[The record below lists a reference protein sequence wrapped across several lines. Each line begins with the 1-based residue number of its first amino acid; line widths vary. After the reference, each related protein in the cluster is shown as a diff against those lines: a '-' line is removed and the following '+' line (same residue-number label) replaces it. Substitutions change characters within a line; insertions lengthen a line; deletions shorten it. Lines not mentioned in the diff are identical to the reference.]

1 MSYGG
6 GTVTQPI
13 LGGFDDLTKMLL
25 QGSSEIAQI
34 NLQVDKKRNEQM
46 SDLTEQIS
54 KITSTGITQHDKL
67 IQQGARDRVNRL
79 AAAFEANRR
88 GDMTLSQVS
97 AAKGQ
102 YESETS
108 ILANMSKLQDENLKN
123 VYKGIEDKKF
133 DSISADQANIL
144 WYNNPG
150 DKKDVYLSPAV
161 NPDGSPKIVGGKQQY
176 VRRPSIEGLQVQDIN
191 GVLNIVK
198 IKEVPKRDENGDPVI
213 VGGVQQTTNKTF
225 YQPLTEA
232 LDPSK
237 KYVKRYDLTEDVK
250 DFQSI
255 TGTRVNFIDKSGA
268 KVENPYSFL
277 GKTAGGDLIS
287 GYTIAPENFPDM
299 IRSVEEYI
307 GKTSDDD
314 AISII
319 HSFMGGKA
327 DFQPDYEPP
336 RNAKETNESMMMDV
350 VVGGET
356 TTLPRYYDMNGNVL
370 RFKSDPLDLQTDS
383 KGKIQV
389 TEEQRAL
396 AKAFKRDK
404 MLKSFNVTY
413 KDYKDHINSASG
425 SKTPPVGISY
435 AASTYAS
442 QVPEIG
448 ADGNPTGKVLSINNN
463 TPIDQSYIQSK
474 IKILVSGRQE
484 FSTGTNT
491 GANATRGFI
500 GQFNQGI
507 RLKPATGEL
516 VGGMNVLNKR
526 SQDVIGGFSIVSQG
540 KGNKPGG
547 DVISKITQD
556 LKGTTVSGGKL
567 TSVSNIIV
575 FEPGFDKVLNEQT
588 GEEEDGDPLA
598 PMVVIQGKIDLA
610 STTLSDSLLSKQGG
624 STAMSTKQSIAV
636 DDFYIVD
643 SGELRS
649 LYTKLWE
656 QGNDENSF
664 RKVLEDKGYNI
675 NGIMKGGTKADL
687 LGAFEAYTNIIN
699 NQ

>member
-79 AAAFEANRR
+79 AAGFEATKR
-88 GDMTLSQVS
+88 GEMTLSQN
-97 AAKGQ
+97 AAQKGQ
-102 YESETS
+102 YQTEMG

-123 VYKGIEDKKF
+123 VYKNIEDGKY
-133 DSISADQANIL
+133 DSISGDQANIL

-150 DKKDVYLSPAV
+150 DKKDVYSSPAV
-161 NPDGSPKIVGGKQQY
+161 NLDGTPKIVGGKQQY

-191 GVLNIVK
+191 GVLNVVK
-198 IKEVPKRDENGDPVI
+198 IKEVPKRDPQTGDPIVI
-213 VGGVQQTTNKTF
+213 DGVTQTINKTF

-237 KYVKRYDLTEDVK
+237 KYVKKYDLVKDVK

-255 TGTRVNFIDKSGA
+255 TGTRVAFVDKNGTYVDNDIA
-268 KVENPYSFL
+268 FG
-277 GKTAGGDLIS
+277 GKTAGGALLS
-287 GYTIAPENFPDM
+287 GYTIAPQNFPDM
-299 IRSVEEYI
+299 ISSIEKTIE
-307 GKTSDDD
+307 GTSDDEV
-314 AISII
+314 ISII
-319 HSFMGGKA
+319 HSYMGGKA

-336 RNAKETNESMMMDV
+336 RSKKETNESMMMDV

-356 TTLPRYYDMNGNVL
+356 TTLPRYYDINGNVL
-370 RFKSDPLDLQTDS
+370 KFTSDPLDLQTDS
-383 KGKIQV
+383 RGKIQI
-389 TEEQRAL
+389 TDEQRDL

-413 KDYKDHINSASG
+413 KEYKDNINEASG
-425 SKTPPVGISY
+425 SKTPPTGLSF
-435 AASTYAS
+435 APATYAS
-442 QVPEIG
+442 QVPEEI
-448 ADGNPTGKVLSINNN
+448 DGKKTGRVASINKN
-463 TPIDQSYIQSK
+463 TPIDQSYIQSQ
-474 IKILVSGRQE
+474 IKILATGRNE
-484 FSTGTNT
+484 FSTGTS
-491 GANATRGFI
+491 ANANKTRELI
-500 GQFNQGI
+500 GQFSQGI
-507 RLKPATGEL
+507 ELTPAEGL
-516 VGGMNVLNKR
+516 AGSMKILNSR
-526 SQDVIGGFSIVSQG
+526 AEDVIGGFSIVAEG
-540 KGNKPGG
+540 KNNKPGG

-556 LKGTTVSGGKL
+556 LKGTTVSGGQLK
-567 TSVSNIIV
+567 SVSSVFV
-575 FEPGFDKVLNEQT
+575 FEQGKYKV
-588 GEEEDGDPLA
+588 DGIEKKSA

-610 STTLSDSLLSKQGG
+610 STTLSDSMLSKQGG
-624 STAMSTKQSIAV
+624 STAMSAKQSIAV
-636 DDFYIVD
+636 NDFYIVET
-643 SGELRS
+643 GTELRS
-649 LYTKLWE
+649 LYTKLWD
-656 QGNDENSF
+656 QGNTEGSF

-675 NGIMKGGTKADL
+675 KGIMKGGNKPDL

-699 NQ
+699 N

>member
-54 KITSTGITQHDKL
+54 KITATSITQFDKL

-79 AAAFEANRR
+79 AAGFEATKR
-88 GDMTLSQVS
+88 GKMTLSQN
-97 AAKGQ
+97 AAQKGQ
-102 YESETS
+102 YQTEMS

-123 VYKGIEDKKF
+123 VYKGVESGKF
-133 DSISADQANIL
+133 DSISSDQANTF
-144 WYNNPG
+144 WFNNPG
-150 DKKDVYLSPAV
+150 DMKDVYLSPAV

-191 GVLNIVK
+191 GVLNVIK
-198 IKEVPKRDENGDPVI
+198 IKEVPKRDKNGDPVI
-213 VGGVQQTTNKTF
+213 VDGVPQTINKTF
-225 YQPLTEA
+225 YIPLTEA

-237 KYVKRYDLTEDVK
+237 KYVKRYDLTKDVK

-255 TGTRVNFIDKSGA
+255 TGTRVNFVDKSGNSLD
-268 KVENPYSFL
+268 NPYL
-277 GKTAGGDLIS
+277 NTGTLPS
-287 GYTIAPENFPDM
+287 GSQLLAYQIAPENFPDM

-336 RNAKETNESMMMDV
+336 RTKKETNESMMMDV

-370 RFKSDPLDLQTDS
+370 RFTSDPLDLQTDS
-383 KGKIQV
+383 KGKIQI

-413 KDYKDHINSASG
+413 KDYKDHLNNAS
-425 SKTPPVGISY
+425 SSRTPPTGISY
-435 AASTYAS
+435 AAATYSS
-442 QVPEIG
+442 QVPEVG
-448 ADGNPTGKVLSINNN
+448 ADGVPTGKVSINNN
-463 TPIDQSYIQSK
+463 TPIDQSFIQSK
-474 IKILVSGRQE
+474 ISIVAIGRKE

-491 GANATRGFI
+491 SANNTRDAI
-500 GQFNQGI
+500 GKFNQGI
-507 RLKPATGEL
+507 SVESTSGLAGSMKAL
-516 VGGMNVLNKR
+516 DDR

-567 TSVSNIIV
+567 TSVSNVV
-575 FEPGFDKVLNEQT
+575 FF
-588 GEEEDGDPLA
+588 EEGTYEVDGVEKKSA
-598 PMVVIQGKIDLA
+598 PMVVLQGKIELA
-610 STTLSDSLLSKQGG
+610 STTLSDSMLSTQGG
-624 STAMSTKQSIAV
+624 STAMSTKQAIAV

-656 QGNDENSF
+656 QGDEEGSF
-664 RKVLEDKGYNI
+664 RNVLEGEGYDIKGL
-675 NGIMKGGTKADL
+675 MKGGSKPDL
-687 LGAFEAYTNIIN
+687 LGAFEAYTTIIN
-699 NQ
+699 N

>member
-54 KITSTGITQHDKL
+54 KITATSITQFDKL

-79 AAAFEANRR
+79 AAGFEATKR
-88 GDMTLSQVS
+88 GEMTLSQN
-97 AAKGQ
+97 AAQKGQ
-102 YESETS
+102 YQTEMS
-108 ILANMSKLQDENLKN
+108 ILANMAKLQDENLKN
-123 VYKGIEDKKF
+123 VYKGVESGKF
-133 DSISADQANIL
+133 DSISSDQANTF
-144 WYNNPG
+144 WFNNPG
-150 DKKDVYLSPAV
+150 DMKDVYLSPAV

-191 GVLNIVK
+191 GVLNVVK
-198 IKEVPKRDENGDPVI
+198 IKEVPKRDKNGDPVI
-213 VGGVQQTTNKTF
+213 VDGVPQTINKTF
-225 YQPLTEA
+225 YIPLTEA

-237 KYVKRYDLTEDVK
+237 KYVKRYDLTKDVK

-255 TGTRVNFIDKSGA
+255 TGTRVNFVDKSGNSLD
-268 KVENPYSFL
+268 NPYL
-277 GKTAGGDLIS
+277 NTGTLPS
-287 GYTIAPENFPDM
+287 GSQLLAYQIAPENFPDM

-336 RNAKETNESMMMDV
+336 RTKKETNESMMMDV

-370 RFKSDPLDLQTDS
+370 RFTSDPLDLQTDS
-383 KGKIQV
+383 KGKIQI

-413 KDYKDHINSASG
+413 KDYKDHLNNAS
-425 SKTPPVGISY
+425 SSRTPPTGISY
-435 AASTYAS
+435 AAATYSS
-442 QVPEIG
+442 QVPEVG
-448 ADGNPTGKVLSINNN
+448 ADGVPTGKVSINNN
-463 TPIDQSYIQSK
+463 TPIDQSFIQSK
-474 IKILVSGRQE
+474 ISIVAIGRKE

-491 GANATRGFI
+491 SANNTRDAI
-500 GQFNQGI
+500 GKFNQGI
-507 RLKPATGEL
+507 SVESTSGLAGSMKAL
-516 VGGMNVLNKR
+516 DDR

-567 TSVSNIIV
+567 ISVSNVV
-575 FEPGFDKVLNEQT
+575 FF
-588 GEEEDGDPLA
+588 EEGTYEVDGVEKKSA
-598 PMVVIQGKIDLA
+598 PMVVLQGKIELA
-610 STTLSDSLLSKQGG
+610 STTLSDSMLSTQGG
-624 STAMSTKQSIAV
+624 STAM
-636 DDFYIVD
+636 
-643 SGELRS
+643 
-649 LYTKLWE
+649 
-656 QGNDENSF
+656 
-664 RKVLEDKGYNI
+664 
-675 NGIMKGGTKADL
+675 
-687 LGAFEAYTNIIN
+687 
-699 NQ
+699 

>member
-54 KITSTGITQHDKL
+54 KITATSITQFDKL

-79 AAAFEANRR
+79 AAGFEATKR
-88 GDMTLSQVS
+88 GEMTLSQN
-97 AAKGQ
+97 AAQKGQ
-102 YESETS
+102 YQTEMS
-108 ILANMSKLQDENLKN
+108 ILANMAKLQDENLKN
-123 VYKGIEDKKF
+123 VYKGVESGKF
-133 DSISADQANIL
+133 DSISSDQANTF
-144 WYNNPG
+144 WFNNPG
-150 DKKDVYLSPAV
+150 DMKDVYLSPAV

-191 GVLNIVK
+191 GVLNVVK
-198 IKEVPKRDENGDPVI
+198 IKEVPKRDKNGDPVI
-213 VGGVQQTTNKTF
+213 VDGVPQTINKTF
-225 YQPLTEA
+225 YIPLTEA

-237 KYVKRYDLTEDVK
+237 KYVKRYDLTKDVK

-255 TGTRVNFIDKSGA
+255 TGTRVNFVDKSGNSLD
-268 KVENPYSFL
+268 NPYL
-277 GKTAGGDLIS
+277 NTGTLPS
-287 GYTIAPENFPDM
+287 GSQLLAYQIAPENFPDM

-336 RNAKETNESMMMDV
+336 RTKKETNESMMMDV

-370 RFKSDPLDLQTDS
+370 RFTSDPLDLQTDS
-383 KGKIQV
+383 KGKIQI

-413 KDYKDHINSASG
+413 KDYKDHLNNAS
-425 SKTPPVGISY
+425 SSRTPPTGISY
-435 AASTYAS
+435 AAATYSS
-442 QVPEIG
+442 QVPEVG
-448 ADGNPTGKVLSINNN
+448 ADGVPTGKVSINNN
-463 TPIDQSYIQSK
+463 TPIDQSFIQSK
-474 IKILVSGRQE
+474 ISIVAIGRKE

-491 GANATRGFI
+491 SANNTRDAI
-500 GQFNQGI
+500 GKFNQGI
-507 RLKPATGEL
+507 SVESTSGLAGSMKAL
-516 VGGMNVLNKR
+516 DDR

-567 TSVSNIIV
+567 ISVSNVV
-575 FEPGFDKVLNEQT
+575 FF
-588 GEEEDGDPLA
+588 EEGTYEVDGVEKKSA
-598 PMVVIQGKIDLA
+598 PMVVLQGKIELA
-610 STTLSDSLLSKQGG
+610 STTLSDSMLSTQGG
-624 STAMSTKQSIAV
+624 STAMSTKQAIAV

-656 QGNDENSF
+656 QGDEEGSF
-664 RKVLEDKGYNI
+664 RNVLEGEGYDIKGL
-675 NGIMKGGTKADL
+675 MKGGSKPDL
-687 LGAFEAYTNIIN
+687 LGAFEAYTTIIN
-699 NQ
+699 N

>member
-54 KITSTGITQHDKL
+54 KITATSITQHDKI
-67 IQQGARDRVNRL
+67 IQHAARDRVNRL
-79 AAAFEANRR
+79 AAGFEATKR
-88 GDMTLSQVS
+88 GEMTLSQN
-97 AAKGQ
+97 AAQKGQ
-102 YESETS
+102 YQTEMAM
-108 ILANMSKLQDENLKN
+108 LANMSKLQDENLKN
-123 VYKGIEDKKF
+123 VYKGIEDGKF
-133 DSISADQANIL
+133 DSISGDQANTF
-144 WYNNPG
+144 WYNNLG

-161 NPDGSPKIVGGKQQY
+161 NPDGSPKIIGGKQQY

-191 GVLNIVK
+191 GVLNVVK
-198 IKEVPKRDENGDPVI
+198 IKEVPKRDKNGDPVI
-213 VGGVQQTTNKTF
+213 VDGVVQTINKTF

-237 KYVKRYDLTEDVK
+237 KYVKKYDLTKDVK

-255 TGTRVNFIDKSGA
+255 TGTRVNFVDKSGNA
-268 KVENPYSFL
+268 VDPPISYS

-287 GYTIAPENFPDM
+287 GYTIAPQTFPDM
-299 IRSVEEYI
+299 ISSIESSIE
-307 GKTSDDD
+307 GTSDDD
-314 AISII
+314 VISII
-319 HSFMGGKA
+319 HSYMGGKA

-336 RNAKETNESMMMDV
+336 RTAKKTNESMMMDI

-356 TTLPRYYDMNGNVL
+356 TTLPRYFDKNGNVL
-370 RFKSDPLDLQTDS
+370 KFTSDPLDLQTDS
-383 KGKIQV
+383 RGKIQV
-389 TEEQRAL
+389 TEEQRDL
-396 AKAFKRDK
+396 AKAFKRGK
-404 MLKSFNVTY
+404 MLTSFNVTY
-413 KDYKDHINSASG
+413 KDYRDHINETSG
-425 SKTPPVGISY
+425 SKTPPTGISY
-435 AASTYAS
+435 AAATYAS

-448 ADGNPTGKVLSINNN
+448 ADGIPTGKVLSINNN

-474 IKILVSGRQE
+474 INIVATGRNE
-484 FSTGTNT
+484 FSTGKNVS
-491 GANATRGFI
+491 ANATRGLI
-500 GQFNQGI
+500 GKFNQGI
-507 RLKPATGEL
+507 ALGSAKGLAGSME
-516 VGGMNVLNKR
+516 MLNDR
-526 SQDVIGGFSIVSQG
+526 SEDVIGGFSIVSQG

-567 TSVSNIIV
+567 TSVSNV
-575 FEPGFDKVLNEQT
+575 LFFERGVEKVLNENN
-588 GEEEDGDPLA
+588 EEVAGDLLA

-624 STAMSTKQSIAV
+624 STAMSTKQAIAV

-656 QGNDENSF
+656 QGNEDGSF
-664 RKVLEDKGYNI
+664 RKVLENEGYNI
-675 NGIMKGGTKADL
+675 KGIMKGGTKPDL

-699 NQ
+699 N

>member
-1 MSYGG
+1 MSYAG

-79 AAAFEANRR
+79 AAGFEATKR
-88 GDMTLSQVS
+88 GEMTLSQN
-97 AAKGQ
+97 AAQKGQ
-102 YESETS
+102 YQTEMS
-108 ILANMSKLQDENLKN
+108 ILANMSKLQDENLKS
-123 VYKGIEDKKF
+123 VYKNIEDGKY
-133 DSISADQANIL
+133 DSISGDQANTF

-150 DKKDVYLSPAV
+150 DKKDVYSSPAV
-161 NPDGSPKIVGGKQQY
+161 NPDGTPKIVGGKQQY

-191 GVLNIVK
+191 GVLNVVK
-198 IKEVPKRDENGDPVI
+198 IKEVPKRDPQTGDPIVI
-213 VGGVQQTTNKTF
+213 DGVTQTINKTF

-237 KYVKRYDLTEDVK
+237 KYVKKYDLVKDVK

-255 TGTRVNFIDKSGA
+255 TGTRVSFVDKNGNSLD
-268 KVENPYSFL
+268 NPYVNTGTL
-277 GKTAGGDLIS
+277 PS
-287 GYTIAPENFPDM
+287 GSQLLAYQIAPENFPDM
-299 IRSVEEYI
+299 IRGVEEYI

-314 AISII
+314 VISII

-336 RNAKETNESMMMDV
+336 RSKKETNESMMMDV

-370 RFKSDPLDLQTDS
+370 KFTSDPLDLQTDS
-383 KGKIQV
+383 KGKIQI
-389 TEEQRAL
+389 TNEQRAL

-413 KDYKDHINSASG
+413 KDYKDHLNNAS
-425 SKTPPVGISY
+425 SSRTPPTGISF
-435 AASTYAS
+435 ASATYAS
-442 QVPEIG
+442 QVLEEIG
-448 ADGNPTGKVLSINNN
+448 GEKTGKVLSINKN
-463 TPIDQSYIQSK
+463 TPIDQSYIQGK
-474 IKILVSGRQE
+474 IAVLAKGRAE
-484 FSTGTNT
+484 FSTGTNVS
-491 GANATRGFI
+491 ANDTRDLIAKFS
-500 GQFNQGI
+500 QGI
-507 RLKPATGEL
+507 VPEPTLLKITGS
-516 VGGMNVLNKR
+516 MKVLNDR
-526 SQDVIGGFSIVSQG
+526 SQDVIGGFSLVAEG
-540 KGNKPGG
+540 KSNKPGG

-556 LKGTTVSGGKL
+556 LKGTTASGGKL
-567 TSVSNIIV
+567 ISASNVLV
-575 FEPGFDKVLNEQT
+575 FEQGTYKVDEKDKKT
-588 GEEEDGDPLA
+588 A

-610 STTLSDSLLSKQGG
+610 STTFSDSILSKQGG
-624 STAMSTKQSIAV
+624 SSAMSVKQSIAV
-636 DDFYIVD
+636 DDFYIVE
-643 SGELRS
+643 SGTELRS

-656 QGNDENSF
+656 QGNAEGSF

-675 NGIMKGGTKADL
+675 KGIMKGGSKPDL

-699 NQ
+699 N

>member
-54 KITSTGITQHDKL
+54 KITATSITQFDKL

-79 AAAFEANRR
+79 AAGFEATKR
-88 GDMTLSQVS
+88 GKMTLSQN
-97 AAKGQ
+97 AAQKGQ
-102 YESETS
+102 YQTEMS

-123 VYKGIEDKKF
+123 VYKGVESGKF
-133 DSISADQANIL
+133 DSISSDQANTF
-144 WYNNPG
+144 WFNNPG

-191 GVLNIVK
+191 GVLNVIK
-198 IKEVPKRDENGDPVI
+198 IKEVPKRDKNGDPVI
-213 VGGVQQTTNKTF
+213 VDGVPQTINKTF
-225 YQPLTEA
+225 YIPLTEA

-237 KYVKRYDLTEDVK
+237 KYVKRYDLTKDVK

-255 TGTRVNFIDKSGA
+255 TGTRVNFVDKSGNSLD
-268 KVENPYSFL
+268 NPYL
-277 GKTAGGDLIS
+277 NTGTLPS
-287 GYTIAPENFPDM
+287 GSQLLAYQIAPENFPDM

-336 RNAKETNESMMMDV
+336 RTKKETNESMMMDV

-370 RFKSDPLDLQTDS
+370 RFTSDPLDLQTDS
-383 KGKIQV
+383 KGKIQI

-413 KDYKDHINSASG
+413 KDYKDHLNNAS
-425 SKTPPVGISY
+425 SSRTPPTGISY
-435 AASTYAS
+435 AAATYSS
-442 QVPEIG
+442 QVPEVG
-448 ADGNPTGKVLSINNN
+448 ADGVPTGKVSINNN
-463 TPIDQSYIQSK
+463 TPIDQSFIQSK
-474 IKILVSGRQE
+474 ISIVAIGRKE

-491 GANATRGFI
+491 SANNTRDAI
-500 GQFNQGI
+500 GKFNQGI
-507 RLKPATGEL
+507 SVESTSGLAGSMKAL
-516 VGGMNVLNKR
+516 DDR

-567 TSVSNIIV
+567 TSVSNVV
-575 FEPGFDKVLNEQT
+575 FF
-588 GEEEDGDPLA
+588 EEGTYEVDGVEKKSA
-598 PMVVIQGKIDLA
+598 PMVVLQGKIELA
-610 STTLSDSLLSKQGG
+610 STTLSDSMLSTQGG
-624 STAMSTKQSIAV
+624 STAMSTKQAIAV

-656 QGNDENSF
+656 QGDEEGSF
-664 RKVLEDKGYNI
+664 RNVLEGEGYDIKGL
-675 NGIMKGGTKADL
+675 MKGGSKPDL

-699 NQ
+699 N

>member
-34 NLQVDKKRNEQM
+34 NLKISEKRDKQM

-79 AAAFEANRR
+79 AASHEANKR

-102 YESETS
+102 YESEVA

-123 VYKGIEDKKF
+123 VYKGVEDGKF
-133 DSISADQANIL
+133 DSISGDQANLL

-161 NPDGSPKIVGGKQQY
+161 NADGTPKIVGGVQQY

-191 GVLNIVK
+191 GVLNVVK
-198 IKEVPKRDENGDPVI
+198 IKEVPKRDENGDVVRINNI
-213 VGGVQQTTNKTF
+213 VQTTNKTF

-237 KYVKRYDLTEDVK
+237 KYVKKYDLTKDVK

-255 TGTRVNFIDKSGA
+255 TGTRVNFVDKNGNSLD
-268 KVENPYSFL
+268 NPYLNTGTFP
-277 GKTAGGDLIS
+277 S
-287 GYTIAPENFPDM
+287 GSQLLAYQIAPENFPDM

-319 HSFMGGKA
+319 HSFMGGRA

-370 RFKSDPLDLQTDS
+370 KFTSDPLDLQTDS
-383 KGKIQV
+383 RGKIQV
-389 TEEQRAL
+389 TDEQRAL

-413 KDYKDHINSASG
+413 KDYKDHINTASS
-425 SKTPPVGISY
+425 SKTPPTGISF
-435 AASTYAS
+435 APATYPS
-442 QVPEIG
+442 QVQEII
-448 ADGNPTGKVLSINNN
+448 DEKPTGKILSINKN
-463 TPIDQSYIQSK
+463 TPIDQSFIQSK
-474 IKILVSGRQE
+474 ITILATGREE

-491 GANATRGFI
+491 SANNTREAI
-500 GQFNQGI
+500 GRFNQGI
-507 RLKPATGEL
+507 SLTPTIEGLAGSMK
-516 VGGMNVLNKR
+516 VLNDR
-526 SQDVIGGFSIVSQG
+526 SQDVLGGFSVVTQG
-540 KGNKPGG
+540 KNKKPGG
-547 DVISKITQD
+547 DIISKITQD

-567 TSVSNIIV
+567 TSVSNIIY
-575 FEPGFDKVLNEQT
+575 FEEGVDKIKKE
-588 GEEEDGDPLA
+588 PLA
-598 PMVVIQGKIDLA
+598 PMLVIQGKIDLA
-610 STTLSDSLLSKQGG
+610 STTLSDSLLSTQGG

-643 SGELRS
+643 SGEIRS

-656 QGNDENSF
+656 QGNEEGSF
-664 RKVLEDKGYNI
+664 QKVLSDKGYNI
-675 NGIMKGGTKADL
+675 KGIMKGGNKSDF
-687 LGAFEAYTNIIN
+687 LGAFEAYTDIIN
-699 NQ
+699 N

>member
-54 KITSTGITQHDKL
+54 KITATSITQFDKL

-79 AAAFEANRR
+79 AAGFEATKR
-88 GDMTLSQVS
+88 GKMTLSQN
-97 AAKGQ
+97 AAQKGQ
-102 YESETS
+102 YQTEMS

-123 VYKGIEDKKF
+123 VYKGVESGKF
-133 DSISADQANIL
+133 DSISSDQANTF
-144 WYNNPG
+144 WFNNPG

-191 GVLNIVK
+191 GVLNVIK
-198 IKEVPKRDENGDPVI
+198 IKEVPKRDKNGDPVI
-213 VGGVQQTTNKTF
+213 VDGVPQTINKTF
-225 YQPLTEA
+225 YIPLTEA

-237 KYVKRYDLTEDVK
+237 KYVKRYDLTKDVK

-255 TGTRVNFIDKSGA
+255 TGTRVNFVDKSGNSLD
-268 KVENPYSFL
+268 NPYL
-277 GKTAGGDLIS
+277 NTGTLPS
-287 GYTIAPENFPDM
+287 GSQLLAYQIAPENFPDM

-336 RNAKETNESMMMDV
+336 RTKKETNESMMMDV

-370 RFKSDPLDLQTDS
+370 RFTSDPLDLQTDS
-383 KGKIQV
+383 KGKIQI

-413 KDYKDHINSASG
+413 KDYKDHLNNAS
-425 SKTPPVGISY
+425 SSRTPPTGISY
-435 AASTYAS
+435 AAATYSS
-442 QVPEIG
+442 QVPEVG
-448 ADGNPTGKVLSINNN
+448 ADGVPTGKVSINNN
-463 TPIDQSYIQSK
+463 TPIDQSFIQSK
-474 IKILVSGRQE
+474 ISIVAIGRKE

-491 GANATRGFI
+491 SANNTRDAI
-500 GQFNQGI
+500 GKFNQGI
-507 RLKPATGEL
+507 SVESTSGLAGSMKAL
-516 VGGMNVLNKR
+516 DDR

-567 TSVSNIIV
+567 TSVSNVV
-575 FEPGFDKVLNEQT
+575 FF
-588 GEEEDGDPLA
+588 EEGTYEVDGVEKKSA
-598 PMVVIQGKIDLA
+598 PMVVLQGKIELA
-610 STTLSDSLLSKQGG
+610 STTLSDSMLSTQGG
-624 STAMSTKQSIAV
+624 STAMSTKQAIAV

-656 QGNDENSF
+656 QGDEEGSF
-664 RKVLEDKGYNI
+664 RNVLEGEGYDIKGL
-675 NGIMKGGTKADL
+675 MKGGSKPDL
-687 LGAFEAYTNIIN
+687 LGAFEAYTTIIN
-699 NQ
+699 N

>member
-1 MSYGG
+1 MSYAG

-54 KITSTGITQHDKL
+54 KITSTSITQHDKL

-79 AAAFEANRR
+79 AAGFEATKR
-88 GDMTLSQVS
+88 GEMTLSQN
-97 AAKGQ
+97 AAQKGQ
-102 YESETS
+102 YQTEMG

-123 VYKGIEDKKF
+123 VYKNIEAGKY
-133 DSISADQANIL
+133 DSISGDQANTF

-150 DKKDVYLSPAV
+150 DKKDVYSSPAV
-161 NPDGSPKIVGGKQQY
+161 NLDGTPKIVGGKQQY

-191 GVLNIVK
+191 GVLNVVK
-198 IKEVPKRDENGDPVI
+198 IKEVPKRDPETGDPIVI
-213 VGGVQQTTNKTF
+213 DGVTQTINKTF

-237 KYVKRYDLTEDVK
+237 KYVKKYDLVKDVK

-255 TGTRVNFIDKSGA
+255 TGTRVSFVDKNGNP
-268 KVENPYSFL
+268 VENPYSYS

-287 GYTIAPENFPDM
+287 SYTIAPENFPDM

-314 AISII
+314 VISII

-336 RNAKETNESMMMDV
+336 RSKKETNESMMMDV

-370 RFKSDPLDLQTDS
+370 KFTSDPLDLQTDS
-383 KGKIQV
+383 RGKIQI
-389 TEEQRAL
+389 TDEQRDL

-413 KDYKDHINSASG
+413 KDYKDNINEASG
-425 SKTPPVGISY
+425 SKTPPTGLSF
-435 AASTYAS
+435 APATYAS
-442 QVPEIG
+442 QVPEEI
-448 ADGNPTGKVLSINNN
+448 DGKKTGRVASINKN
-463 TPIDQSYIQSK
+463 TPIDQSYIQSQ
-474 IKILVSGRQE
+474 IKILATGRNE
-484 FSTGTNT
+484 FSTGTSAD
-491 GANATRGFI
+491 ANSTRELI
-500 GQFNQGI
+500 GKFSQGI
-507 RLKPATGEL
+507 ELTPATSL
-516 VGGMNVLNKR
+516 GGSMKILNGR
-526 SQDVIGGFSIVSQG
+526 AEDVIGGFSIVAEG
-540 KGNKPGG
+540 KSNKPGG

-556 LKGTTVSGGKL
+556 LKGTTISGGKL
-567 TSVSNIIV
+567 KSVSSVVV
-575 FEPGFDKVLNEQT
+575 FEEGKYEVDDIEKKS
-588 GEEEDGDPLA
+588 A

-610 STTLSDSLLSKQGG
+610 STTLSDSMLSKQGG
-624 STAMSTKQSIAV
+624 SAAMSAKQSIAV
-636 DDFYIVD
+636 NDFYIVE
-643 SGELRS
+643 SGTELRS

-656 QGNDENSF
+656 QGNTEGSF

-675 NGIMKGGTKADL
+675 KGIMKGGNKPDL
-687 LGAFEAYTNIIN
+687 LGAFEAYTKIIN
-699 NQ
+699 N

>member
-54 KITSTGITQHDKL
+54 KITATSITQFDKL

-79 AAAFEANRR
+79 AAGFEATKR
-88 GDMTLSQVS
+88 GKMTLSQN
-97 AAKGQ
+97 AAQKGQ
-102 YESETS
+102 YQTEMS

-123 VYKGIEDKKF
+123 VYKGVESGKF
-133 DSISADQANIL
+133 DSISSDQANTF
-144 WYNNPG
+144 WFNNPG

-191 GVLNIVK
+191 GVLNVIK
-198 IKEVPKRDENGDPVI
+198 IKEVPKRDKNGDPVI
-213 VGGVQQTTNKTF
+213 VDGVPQTINKTF
-225 YQPLTEA
+225 YIPLTEA

-237 KYVKRYDLTEDVK
+237 KYVKRYDLTKDVK

-255 TGTRVNFIDKSGA
+255 TGTRVNFVDKSGNSLD
-268 KVENPYSFL
+268 NPYL
-277 GKTAGGDLIS
+277 NTGTLPS
-287 GYTIAPENFPDM
+287 GSQLLAYQIAPENFPDM

-336 RNAKETNESMMMDV
+336 RTKKETNESMMMDV

-370 RFKSDPLDLQTDS
+370 RFTSDPLDLQTDS
-383 KGKIQV
+383 KGKIQI

-413 KDYKDHINSASG
+413 KDYKDHLNNAS
-425 SKTPPVGISY
+425 SSRTPPTGISY
-435 AASTYAS
+435 AAATYAS

-448 ADGNPTGKVLSINNN
+448 ADGIPTGKVLSINNN

-474 IKILVSGRQE
+474 IRILVSGREE

-491 GANATRGFI
+491 GANDTRNLI

-507 RLKPATGEL
+507 KLKPAEGDFL

-526 SQDVIGGFSIVSQG
+526 SEDVIGGFSIVSQG

-567 TSVSNIIV
+567 TSVSNVV
-575 FEPGFDKVLNEQT
+575 FF
-588 GEEEDGDPLA
+588 EEGTYEVDGVEKKSA
-598 PMVVIQGKIDLA
+598 PMVVLQGKIELA
-610 STTLSDSLLSKQGG
+610 STTLSDSMLSTQGG
-624 STAMSTKQSIAV
+624 STAMSTKQAIAV

-656 QGNDENSF
+656 QGDEEGSF
-664 RKVLEDKGYNI
+664 RNVLEGEGYDIKGL
-675 NGIMKGGTKADL
+675 MKGGSKPDL
-687 LGAFEAYTNIIN
+687 LGAFEAYTTIIN
-699 NQ
+699 N